1 MKLLPKLTGL
11 SLLAPLSAYCQPEQ
25 PNIIFFL
32 VDDYGWL
39 DSSVAYGEEVYPNNL
54 RIQTPNMERLSKMGV
69 VMTNAYACPLS
80 TPTRTSLMTGMN
92 SAHERV
98 TTFTSPEKDS
108 PTDCS
113 GGSHGFYASLDD
125 LNKDSLFLRP
135 DWNYNGI
142 SPVKGGDHTLY
153 ATPMVQHLKDA
164 GYFTIH
170 VGKAHWASMGTPAAS
185 PLNMGFVVNI
195 AGNMAGMP
203 RSYYA
208 EENFGNIPD
217 KWNYSAINDLEEFYG
232 TDIDLTQALTQKA
245 LAALDFPIRT
255 HQPFYLYLSHYGVHT
270 PIQANKNYYQ
280 KYIDAGLE
288 EKTACYASMVESVD
302 ESLGHVL
309 DFIEQR
315 GIADNTIIIFY
326 SDNGGHSVNKAKGGK
341 AHRFNAPLREGKAS
355 VYEGGIRVPLMFY
368 WPGKSAAGTRVN
380 TPVVPED
387 FYPTILSMAG
397 IQEYHTG
404 QTLDGKNLCDL
415 IVKGSQLARKAMD
428 DGTITNQKQA
438 NAFVVPESVSGINP
452 ERPVIFH
459 MPHRWRVEEQADVDF
474 MSAIRE
480 GEWKLVYRMRTGAL
494 ELYNLPTDIS
504 ERNDVATAHPDIVK
518 RLASD
523 LGLQL
528 RAWDAP
534 MPIYRATGK
543 PAPMPDKLK

>member
-1 MKLLPKLTGL
+1 
-11 SLLAPLSAYCQPEQ
+11 
-25 PNIIFFL
+25 
-32 VDDYGWL
+32 
-39 DSSVAYGEEVYPNNL
+39 
-54 RIQTPNMERLSKMGV
+54 
-69 VMTNAYACPLS
+69 
-80 TPTRTSLMTGMN
+80 
-92 SAHERV
+92 
-98 TTFTSPEKDS
+98 
-108 PTDCS
+108 
-113 GGSHGFYASLDD
+113 
-125 LNKDSLFLRP
+125 
-135 DWNYNGI
+135 
-142 SPVKGGDHTLY
+142 
-153 ATPMVQHLKDA
+153 
-164 GYFTIH
+164 
-170 VGKAHWASMGTPAAS
+170 
-185 PLNMGFVVNI
+185 
-195 AGNMAGMP
+195 
-203 RSYYA
+203 
-208 EENFGNIPD
+208 
-217 KWNYSAINDLEEFYG
+217 
-232 TDIDLTQALTQKA
+232 
-245 LAALDFPIRT
+245 
-255 HQPFYLYLSHYGVHT
+255 
-270 PIQANKNYYQ
+270 
-280 KYIDAGLE
+280 
-288 EKTACYASMVESVD
+288 
-302 ESLGHVL
+302 
-309 DFIEQR
+309 
-315 GIADNTIIIFY
+315 
-326 SDNGGHSVNKAKGGK
+326 
-341 AHRFNAPLREGKAS
+341 
-355 VYEGGIRVPLMFY
+355 MFY

-397 IQEYHTG
+397 IQEYHTD